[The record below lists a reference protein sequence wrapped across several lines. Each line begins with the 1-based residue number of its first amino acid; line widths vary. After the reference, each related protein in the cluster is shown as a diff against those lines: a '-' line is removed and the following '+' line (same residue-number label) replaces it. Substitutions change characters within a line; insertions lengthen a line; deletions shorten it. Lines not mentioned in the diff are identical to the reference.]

1 MYFNTYVINLET
13 YNKRYE
19 VQKKKL
25 NDVGIYPTRINAY
38 YKKNI
43 EKSEIKKYFGY
54 FSFLYPDTMI
64 GCNYS
69 HLQAVKYF
77 LENDTNDVALILEDD
92 AFPLFSNVS
101 ELRKKL
107 TNINWDMLSLHCDGL
122 CPTKVG
128 RPYLFSGSAA
138 AYFITREGARKLLK
152 HKLTNHID
160 RKTNYIKNFNKRIDK
175 QNSFWTDE
183 DGVMSGQSSINRN
196 DKNSSCPSFIKGIS
210 PYFINRGEKTLCHFK
225 NYKAFKIPGTNKEIV
240 NSDIVLILSC
250 IFSLIIIKKTL
261 LV

>member
-1 MYFNTYVINLET
+1 MYFNTYVINLES

-101 ELRKKL
+101 EIRKKL

-152 HKLTNHID
+152 HKLTNYID
-160 RKTNYIKNFNKRIDK
+160 RKTNDIK
-175 QNSFWTDE
+175 
-183 DGVMSGQSSINRN
+183 
-196 DKNSSCPSFIKGIS
+196 SSCPSFIKGIS
-210 PYFINRGEKTLCHFK
+210 PYFMNRGEKTLCHFK
-225 NYKAFKIPGTNKEIV
+225 NYKAFKIPGTNKEIT
-240 NSDIVLILSC
+240 NSEIVLILSC